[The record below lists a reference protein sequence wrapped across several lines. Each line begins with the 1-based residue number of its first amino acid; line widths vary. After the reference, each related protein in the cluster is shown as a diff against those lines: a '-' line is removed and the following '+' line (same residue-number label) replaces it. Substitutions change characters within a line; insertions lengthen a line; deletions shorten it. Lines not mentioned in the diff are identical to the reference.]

1 MCKTDNWQEAV
12 QHREPS
18 LVLSDN
24 PEQWDVGRGL
34 KRDGMHVYIYT
45 NIYTYIYTH
54 IYIYMYIPIKLCQI
68 IYTHVKLY
76 ILYKIIHV
84 RNYKIMTDLYCF
96 MGETIQF
103 LIY

>member
-54 IYIYMYIPIKLCQI
+54 IYIHA
-68 IYTHVKLY
+68 YT
-76 ILYKIIHV
+76 
-84 RNYKIMTDLYCF
+84 YKIMSNY
-96 MGETIQF
+96 
-103 LIY
+103 IYTCKIIYIVQNYTRA